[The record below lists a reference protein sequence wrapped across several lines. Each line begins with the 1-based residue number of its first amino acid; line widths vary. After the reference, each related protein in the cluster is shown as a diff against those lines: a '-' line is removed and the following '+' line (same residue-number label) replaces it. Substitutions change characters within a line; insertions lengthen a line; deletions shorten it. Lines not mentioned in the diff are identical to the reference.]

1 MSARSSA
8 SNTPVLT
15 GFLLCAGAL
24 FSIGFPMIGRAQP
37 KAVLSD
43 TLVVM
48 GEIYHNAKATRS
60 LTLRNTGSMSLHVVS
75 VRSSCGCTV
84 AGISKSEISPADSAE
99 LSFTV
104 NTAILSGKVRK
115 NIVVETNDPA
125 RPVLS
130 LYYEA
135 EIINILTSVPA
146 FLYLGEG
153 EIHTE
158 ISGVLRLT
166 NTTKNPI
173 HILGV
178 GSASGKLKCSTLPA
192 VMAPGDSAKLTVS
205 FTPDAA
211 GTMKDELRIET
222 DQTVQK
228 TVRIGVAGRVRMQK

>member
-8 SNTPVLT
+8 SSTPVLT

-24 FSIGFPMIGRAQP
+24 FAIGFPTIGRAQP

-43 TLVVM
+43 TLIVM

-60 LTLRNTGSMSLHVVS
+60 LTLRNTGSVSLHVVS
-75 VRSSCGCTV
+75 VKSSCGCTV

-125 RPVLS
+125 RPALS
-130 LYYEA
+130 IYYEA

-146 FLYLGEG
+146 YLYLGEG
-153 EIHTE
+153 ETHNE
-158 ISGVLRLT
+158 ISGELRLT
-166 NTTKNPI
+166 NTSGKPI
-173 HILGV
+173 HILSLS
-178 GSASGKLKCSTLPA
+178 SASGKLKYSPLA
-192 VMAPGDSAKLTVS
+192 GVLAPGDSAKLTVR
-205 FTPDAA
+205 FTPEAA
-211 GTMKDELRIET
+211 GTFKDEVRIET
-222 DQTVQK
+222 DQSVQRM
-228 TVRIGVAGRVRMQK
+228 VRIGVAAKVRPQK